1 MERPAGLK
9 TPGGWEAGG
18 VANKESEPGGKH
30 ADADAG
36 SVTLR
41 VPLPGRVAA
50 DLAALAELYHATPEQ
65 MAASWVRTHV
75 ENLMAALTP
84 GGAPPQPQTQ
94 TQAQTQPREQP

>member
-30 ADADAG
+30 ADADADGG

-84 GGAPPQPQTQ
+84 GGAPPQT
-94 TQAQTQPREQP
+94 QTQPREQP